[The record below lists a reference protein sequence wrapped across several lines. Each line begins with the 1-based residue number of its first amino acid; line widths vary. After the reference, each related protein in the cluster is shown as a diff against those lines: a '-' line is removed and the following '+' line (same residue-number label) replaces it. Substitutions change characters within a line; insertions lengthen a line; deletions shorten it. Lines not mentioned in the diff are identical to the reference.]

1 MRLILRQIGRW
12 LFRIFALVVIL
23 PAAFF
28 SAAFIGALIPGGG
41 AWHDQAAEV
50 RIGLLRAPL
59 HYDFLLPLDDGL
71 RADFAFAERATGL
84 PVSHP
89 AAEWLML
96 GWGSEAF
103 YTTAGSY
110 ADIQASAVWTAV
122 TGDSAVMRL
131 DVTTALPPDL
141 PQITWLWLSRAQY
154 QALLTQLQGSFLR
167 DQTDLPLA
175 HPAPGLGQ
183 SDSFWRARGRFS
195 IFRPCNQWL
204 SEALRGAGVPFG
216 GWTPTPQ
223 SVELSLWWN
232 ARPES

>member
-1 MRLILRQIGRW
+1 MRLIGRW

-28 SAAFIGALIPGGG
+28 SASFIGALIPGGG
-41 AWHDQAAEV
+41 TWDDHPADV
-50 RIGLLRAPL
+50 RVGLLRAPL

-71 RADFAFAERATGL
+71 RADYAIAEKSVGL

-103 YTTAGSY
+103 YTTAGAYS
-110 ADIQASAVWTAV
+110 DIKPGAVWTAV

-141 PQITWLWLSRAQY
+141 PQITWIWLSDAQY
-154 QALLTQLQGSFLR
+154 QALLARLSEGFLR
-167 DQTDLPLA
+167 DQTGQPQA

-195 IFRPCNQWL
+195 LFRPCNQWL
-204 SEALRGAGVPFG
+204 SESLRAAGVPFG

-232 ARPES
+232 ARPNS